1 VLNICINHVILK
13 ECIYHLYGCLY
24 LCSCILFTFVYEYRF
39 AFIFIYSTFMWYM
52 LKCIYI
58 YPGTRPGYI
67 DDIQVESVTFGSSPP
82 LLFNVQWSPPVGK
95 ENKDDKNKSSATP
108 EDESRC
114 DINSNISN
122 VEKDIKGAKIHENYF
137 GPEKDLE
144 NDNPP
149 PIQIGNNDNPKIS
162 PGIDINDN
170 STSDSNNTNNC
181 SSDYHNE
188 DGDDGSRGSDE
199 DVECTAD
206 MAFRSGLTF
215 KISTRLWC
223 NWPRDRYAS
232 LPVTII
238 LELVE
243 ISGRV
248 RFGVDHGSSFVSF
261 LEDPMTRFAVHTEVG
276 GDSFKLKDIP
286 KLSDFIVKK
295 LKDFILKKLVHP
307 KAHRFRLIWP
317 RNWWPEDTQ
326 GGFTSTSAGSS
337 KTSKKPDENKSEI
350 NIKASKNENEIIGNF
365 NTPEIPKT
373 KPIKVALLQ
382 KTKSASSF
390 IEGKEKEK
398 LNVDRN
404 NDDSGLND
412 NLLPVPIKKVTPLKP
427 ANGISVLGRVC
438 IHISI

>member
-1 VLNICINHVILK
+1 
-13 ECIYHLYGCLY
+13 
-24 LCSCILFTFVYEYRF
+24 
-39 AFIFIYSTFMWYM
+39 M
-52 LKCIYI
+52 
-58 YPGTRPGYI
+58 
-67 DDIQVESVTFGSSPP
+67 
-82 LLFNVQWSPPVGK
+82 QWSPPVSK
-95 ENKDDKNKSSATP
+95 ENKDGEKNKNNNASP
-108 EDESRC
+108 YEEPRFD
-114 DINSNISN
+114 
-122 VEKDIKGAKIHENYF
+122 VKKDIKGVKQMNAAGGGGGGGVMQQVKIDENYF
-137 GPEKDLE
+137 GPEKDSE

-149 PIQIGNNDNPKIS
+149 PMKLEKNDSSQLSSGN
-162 PGIDINDN
+162 
-170 STSDSNNTNNC
+170 
-181 SSDYHNE
+181 
-188 DGDDGSRGSDE
+188 DDGSIGDSTRDDDDSKHSDNGRKNADDKNSTKINDSNHSNNSSNYHGEGSDDDGGRCSDE

-261 LEDPMTRFAVHTEVG
+261 LEDPLTRFAVHTEVG

-326 GGFTSTSAGSS
+326 GGFTSSS
-337 KTSKKPDENKSEI
+337 TANSNSSSNSSEKPDESKSEI
-350 NIKASKNENEIIGNF
+350 NTKKSKPENDKLNGHEKSIKKSVKQPVKGTSSSVEEN
-365 NTPEIPKT
+365 K
-373 KPIKVALLQ
+373 
-382 KTKSASSF
+382 
-390 IEGKEKEK
+390 KEK
-398 LNVDRN
+398 LHPDKKI
-404 NDDSGLND
+404 DDPVLHD
-412 NLLPVPIKKVTPLKP
+412 NLSSVPVKMAPSPLRP
-427 ANGISVLGRVC
+427 AAGTSVLVRSLSGKSVSFTDPGNVPTTKELA
-438 IHISI
+438 IAAGINMLMILVYI